1 MTREYATARARTWRV
16 REESGPR
23 ANECPKASARCARF
37 AIGRLFATPGSLSL
51 LAELRDAG
59 KPFSVQQAAQADDPM
74 SLVLPYVRRHV
85 SGDWGDVGR
94 DDWAANDEA
103 LKVGARLFSAY
114 QLTAEARL
122 WVITEADRSSTT
134 VLLPDEY

>member
-1 MTREYATARARTWRV
+1 MTREYATARARGWRV
-16 REESGPR
+16 REESGPF
-23 ANECPKASARCARF
+23 ANERAKASAPCARF
-37 AIGRLFATPGSLSL
+37 ALGRLFATPGSLSL

-59 KPFSVQQAAQADDPM
+59 KPFSVQQVAQADDPM

-103 LKVGARLFSAY
+103 LKVGARLFSVY
-114 QLTAEARL
+114 QLAVGARI

>member
-16 REESGPR
+16 REESGAC
-23 ANECPKASARCARF
+23 ANERPKASARCARF
-37 AIGRLFATPGSLSL
+37 ALGRLFATPGSLSL

-59 KPFSVQQAAQADDPM
+59 KPFSVQQVAQADDPM

-85 SGDWGDVGR
+85 SGDWGEVGR
-94 DDWAANDEA
+94 EDWAANDKA

-114 QLTAEARL
+114 QLVAGARV